1 MYTHI
6 HKSIRGIESQ
16 TLITTLHEHY
26 MYTQQFNHIATLF
39 TKIKT
44 KKRLKTSFNIKMEK
58 TFTQF

>member
-26 MYTQQFNHIATLF
+26 MYTQQFNPTLF
-39 TKIKT
+39 KKIKT
-44 KKRLKTSFNIKMEK
+44 KQRLKTSFNIKMEK